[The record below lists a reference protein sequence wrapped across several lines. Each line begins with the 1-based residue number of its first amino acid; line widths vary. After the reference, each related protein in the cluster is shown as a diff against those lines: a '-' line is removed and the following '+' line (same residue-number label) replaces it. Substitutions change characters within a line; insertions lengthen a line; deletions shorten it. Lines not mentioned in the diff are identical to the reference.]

1 MEILNLFRVGILFG
15 LVFWALPLFA
25 SRLGDKWK
33 NDWQQLSGIVFI
45 RTALFFQI
53 VVPVLS
59 QWRLCLPGI
68 MAALYIGWLLVNA
81 GLSYRFRWMY
91 HASEWKARWAGI
103 LGRMEGQSGR
113 RQARS
118 GSLSPQTAISL
129 ILIAFICLQTAS
141 FPIANLRFLT
151 QDSYTRALSIETLL
165 QGHSWSYEGSIP
177 MLVPIAF
184 WSGLDAATV
193 IRLSGPVLL
202 LALLLASWRCLLV
215 FGGSWRSAFFA
226 ISLFWMSS
234 RWFQLMPGE
243 ENAKQDLA
251 ALFLLMAIS
260 HVRSS
265 IGYAACS
272 LLLVAMV
279 NPSLDAGFLCLLIS
293 LLVGLAMDK
302 FLKAIPVQMARP
314 ASGLLLLGVGLP
326 AVIGAGPRVAAEP
339 LQYESAARAV
349 YEIAA
354 QFPRNQWSIISPGNE
369 LAQIYG
375 RGWHVQL
382 SDFTRLHSVERVSRP
397 DFEFAYPTEHIFVFV
412 EKRPLPVKAMAVT
425 SKGDEAAYNY
435 GTKSGRS
442 SIEYVAADLMSAYVR
457 SHKNVSVFGEDDD
470 LVVYHIQ
477 PKQRH

>member
-15 LVFWALPLFA
+15 LVFWLLPLFA
-25 SRLGDKWK
+25 SRLGEKWK
-33 NDWQQLSGIVFI
+33 ADWQQLSGTVFI

-53 VVPVLS
+53 AVVVLS

-68 MAALYIGWLLVNA
+68 MGALYLGWLFVNA

-91 HASEWKARWAGI
+91 HASEWKLRWAGI
-103 LGRMEGQSGR
+103 LGRMEGQSGQSR
-113 RQARS
+113 TRS
-118 GSLSPQTAISL
+118 SSLSPQTAL
-129 ILIAFICLQTAS
+129 AAILIAFICLQTAS
-141 FPIANLRFLT
+141 FPVANLRFLT
-151 QDSYTRALSIETLL
+151 QDSYNRALSIETLL
-165 QGHSWSYEGSIP
+165 QGHSWSYEGSVP
-177 MLVPIAF
+177 MLMPIAF

-193 IRLSGPVLL
+193 IRLSGPILL
-202 LALLLASWRCLLV
+202 LALLLVSWRCLQV

-226 ISLFWMSS
+226 ISLFWMAS

-251 ALFLLMAIS
+251 ALFLLMAIA
-260 HVRSS
+260 HLRSS
-265 IGYAACS
+265 VGYAACS

-279 NPSLDAGFLCLLIS
+279 NPSLDASFLCLLVS

-302 FLKAIPVQMARP
+302 ILKVIPVQMARP
-314 ASGLLLLGVGLP
+314 ASALLLLGVGLQ
-326 AVIGAGPRVAAEP
+326 AVIGAGPRVVAEP

-354 QFPRNQWSIISPGNE
+354 KFPRNQWSIISPGNE

-382 SDFTRLHSVERVSRP
+382 SEFTRLHSVAKVSNP
-397 DFEFAYPTEHIFVFV
+397 DFQFAYPTEHIFVFV
-412 EKRPLPVKAMAVT
+412 EKRPLPVSAMAVT

-435 GTKSGRS
+435 GTKSGRA
-442 SIEYVAADLMSAYVR
+442 SIEYVAAELMSAYIQ
-457 SHKNVSVFGEDDD
+457 SHQNVSVFGEDDD

-477 PKQRH
+477 PKRHR

>member
-1 MEILNLFRVGILFG
+1 MEILNLFRVAVLFG
-15 LVFWALPLFA
+15 LVFWVLPLFA

-33 NDWQQLSGIVFI
+33 SDWQQLSGIVFI

-53 VVPVLS
+53 AVVVLGH
-59 QWRLCLPGI
+59 WRLCLPGI
-68 MAALYIGWLLVNA
+68 MAALYIGWLFINA

-91 HASEWKARWAGI
+91 HASEWKARWAGV
-103 LGRMEGQSGR
+103 LGRLEVQPKE

-118 GSLSPQTAISL
+118 CYLSPQTAMAV
-129 ILIAFICLQTAS
+129 ILIAFICLKTAS

-151 QDSYTRALSIETLL
+151 QDSYNRALSIETLL
-165 QGHSWSYEGSIP
+165 QGHSWSYEGS
-177 MLVPIAF
+177 VPLLMPVAF

-193 IRLSGPVLL
+193 IRLTGPVLL
-202 LALLLASWRCLLV
+202 LALLLASWRCLQV
-215 FGGSWRSAFFA
+215 FGGSWRSAFFS
-226 ISLFWMSS
+226 ISLFWLTS

-251 ALFLLMAIS
+251 ALFLLMAIAQ
-260 HVRSS
+260 VRSS
-265 IGYAACS
+265 VGYAACS

-279 NPSLDAGFLCLLIS
+279 NPSLDAGFLCLLVS

-302 FLKAIPVQMARP
+302 ILKVMPVQVARP
-314 ASGLLLLGVGLP
+314 ASALLLLGVGLP
-326 AVIGAGPRVAAEP
+326 TVIGAGPRTAAEP

-354 QFPRNQWSIISPGNE
+354 QFPRNQWSIVSPGHE

-397 DFEFAYPTEHIFVFV
+397 DFEFVYPTEHIFVFV
-412 EKRPLPVKAMAVT
+412 EKRPLPVSAMAVT

-435 GTKSGRS
+435 GTKSGRA
-442 SIEYVAADLMSAYVR
+442 SIEYLAAELMAAYVR

-477 PKQRH
+477 PKRH